1 MRALTR
7 DNNVSVEFDPW
18 GFSIKDLRT
27 RMALLRCDSS
37 RELYPL
43 RQAPVTSP
51 PSASAL
57 LASHASTLWHARLGH
72 PGHDAL
78 QQLSRSIGFHCSKS
92 SPHTCDACRRGK
104 HVRLPFS
111 VSNNVSSFPFQLLHC
126 DVWTSPIM
134 SNSGFKYYLVIMDDY
149 SHYVWTFPLRHK
161 SDVLPTLISF
171 HAFVRTQF
179 ETSIMCLQTDNGK
192 EFDNSASRA
201 FFATHGIVLRL
212 TCPYTSQQNSRA
224 ERVLRTLNDGVRTLL
239 FHASIPPTFWPDA
252 LAASTYLL
260 NRRPCRPR
268 NNCTPF
274 HLLFGV
280 PPEYSHL
287 RVFGCL
293 CYPNLAS
300 TAPHK
305 LAPRSTKCIFLGY
318 PLDQKGYKCYNP
330 MTKRVIISRH
340 VTFDE
345 TCFPFMQ
352 VDAAT
357 PPMDSA
363 CSSCPP
369 DDVLIQSGPHQPR
382 RRAPA
387 AARHVATPA
396 PPSVGTHPLLPLLR
410 QPASAS
416 STALLRQVVDHLRQA
431 FAIKDLGAL
440 HFFLGIQVRRDAAG
454 FHLNQAQYAE
464 DILERAGMANCK
476 PATTPVEVQPKLSAT
491 DGEVVTDATFYRSIT
506 RALQYLTLSH
516 PDIAYGVNQACLH
529 MHAPRDVHWNLVKRI
544 LRYIRGT
551 INHGITISTTPS
563 TTLTVYSDA
572 DWAGCPDTRR

>member
-37 RELYPL
+37 GELYPL
-43 RQAPVTSP
+43 RQASATVP
-51 PSASAL
+51 PSSSAL

-179 ETSIMCLQTDNGK
+179 QTSIMCLQTDNGK

-224 ERVLRTLNDGVRTLL
+224 ERVLLTLNDGVRTLL
-239 FHASIPPTFWPDA
+239 FQASIPPTFWPDA

-293 CYPNLAS
+293 CYPNLTS

-340 VTFDE
+340 VYFDE
-345 TCFPFMQ
+345 TCFPFTQ
-352 VDAAT
+352 VDAAAPT
-357 PPMDSA
+357 TDSA
-363 CSSCPP
+363 CSSCPS
-369 DDVLIQSGPHQPR
+369 DDVLIQSGPRQPR
-382 RRAPA
+382 RRAPVA
-387 AARHVATPA
+387 AQHAATPA
-396 PPSVGTHPLLPLLR
+396 QPSVGTHPEV
-410 QPASAS
+410 
-416 STALLRQVVDHLRQA
+416 QVHS
-431 FAIKDLGAL
+431 
-440 HFFLGIQVRRDAAG
+440 
-454 FHLNQAQYAE
+454 
-464 DILERAGMANCK
+464 
-476 PATTPVEVQPKLSAT
+476 PATDNDPVPPAATPPPPAAEPAPSPEHAVQPP
-491 DGEVVTDATFYRSIT
+491 RHPMIT
-506 RALQYLTLSH
+506 RARDGIRLPNPKYAHLVTTSAPTPPPTSVRAALRDPEWLAAMKDEYDTL
-516 PDIAYGVNQACLH
+516 
-529 MHAPRDVHWNLVKRI
+529 
-544 LRYIRGT
+544 
-551 INHGITISTTPS
+551 
-563 TTLTVYSDA
+563 
-572 DWAGCPDTRR
+572 